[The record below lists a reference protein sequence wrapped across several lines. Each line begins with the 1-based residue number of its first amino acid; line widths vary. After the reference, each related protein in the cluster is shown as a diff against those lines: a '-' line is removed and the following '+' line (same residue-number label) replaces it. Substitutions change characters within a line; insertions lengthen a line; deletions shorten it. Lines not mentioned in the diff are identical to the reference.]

1 MKKIQQIEFW
11 AATLLMTVYTVIYVH
26 HGYRLAERSIANHL
40 YFNLAEYILPSL
52 LVGFITYIA
61 FLIINHILVPKFWFA
76 RRYMAAIVWTAT
88 SFMIIASALVAVTL
102 FLPGQAHKHITN
114 TDATDLKLISQQ
126 FGNTAICFT
135 LLAGYI
141 FLREVVLHQ
150 YRRYGLSQTLASRI
164 IKEIGIVAFLWFLL
178 LNLLWGLSY
187 KPLFLLF
194 GVYYLIV
201 VPFSAAVYFIN
212 LYGLIPAYK
221 NTGRRSLW
229 PYVLRLTLVVVSLA
243 LLETVFIKATPHH
256 IPAGML
262 ILTAWVIP
270 LGLALPLS
278 WMVYLANEKSYHKL
292 ITLKA
297 ALDAS
302 DARLQLL
309 RSQINPHFLFNTL
322 NALYGTAI
330 IDGSRRTAEGIQQ
343 LGDMMRFMLHDN
355 QRDLIPLSAEITYLK
370 NYLALQQLR
379 LGAAAVQIEIEIDEL
394 NSSTLLIAPMLL
406 IPLVENAFKHG
417 IGTEDAGS
425 KISVRLCIEKQSIH
439 FSVVNTIVPHHSHDP
454 EKAHSGIGL
463 PNVSKRLQIYYKGR
477 HQFEYGAK
485 GHTFTA
491 RLVIDA
497 VEPQAHNTP
506 TS

>member
-1 MKKIQQIEFW
+1 
-11 AATLLMTVYTVIYVH
+11 VH
-26 HGYRLAERSIANHL
+26 HGYRLAERSIANHI
-40 YFNLAEYILPSL
+40 YFNLSGYLLPNL

-61 FLIINHILVPKFWFA
+61 FLVINHILVPKFWFA
-76 RRYMAAIVWTAT
+76 RRYTVAIVWTTT
-88 SFMIIASALVAVTL
+88 SFVVIASVLAAVTL
-102 FLPGQAHKHITN
+102 FLPGHSYKHIAN
-114 TDATDLKLISQQ
+114 TGTTDLKLISQQ
-126 FGNTAICFT
+126 FGTTAICFT
-135 LLAGYI
+135 LLTGYI

-150 YRRYGLSQTLASRI
+150 YRRYRLSQTLASLI
-164 IKEIGIVAFLWFLL
+164 IKEIAIVAFLWFLV

-187 KPLFLLF
+187 KPLFQLF

-201 VPFSAAVYFIN
+201 VPFTVAVYFIN
-212 LYGLIPAYK
+212 LYGLIPAYRS
-221 NTGRRSLW
+221 TRQRSLW
-229 PYVLRLTLVVVSLA
+229 PYVLRLTAVVVSLI

-256 IPAGML
+256 IPTGML

-270 LGLALPLS
+270 LGFALPLS
-278 WMVYLANEKSYHKL
+278 WMVYLANEKNYHKFT
-292 ITLKA
+292 TLKA

-355 QRDLIPLSAEITYLK
+355 QRDLIPLSAEITYLQ

-379 LGAAAVQIEIEIDEL
+379 LGDAAVQIEMEIDEL

-417 IGTEDAGS
+417 IGPEDAGS
-425 KISVRLCIEKQSIH
+425 KISVRLHIEGQSIQ
-439 FSVVNTIVPHHSHDP
+439 FSVVNTIVPDQGHDP
-454 EKAHSGIGL
+454 EKMHSGIGL
-463 PNVSKRLQIYYKGR
+463 PNVSQRLKIYYKGR

-491 RLVIDA
+491 RMVIDTVKA
-497 VEPQAHNTP
+497 HSHNTP